1 MPWSPSKS
9 QPAEGR
15 AGYHG
20 QEGRPPEAR
29 GQILQ
34 SQLGPGR
41 APFSICTGS
50 LGRSAG
56 SYTSIHSCAHTQHL
70 CFYDTRSRLV
80 INTIHLANTLS
91 LLNDPHGNE
100 ASEMLPGAHPLFI
113 PKVMEHLR
121 RILCC
126 PPPLSLSRDSATEAE
141 WVEGWGGGGLPFDYS
156 PHFPL
161 QANRLAKK
169 QGNGS

>member
-1 MPWSPSKS
+1 MLWSPSKS

-20 QEGRPPEAR
+20 QEGRPPETR

-41 APFSICTGS
+41 APFSIRTGS
-50 LGRSAG
+50 LGGSAE
-56 SYTSIHSCAHTQHL
+56 SCTSTHRCAHRAALLLWHQKQT
-70 CFYDTRSRLV
+70 V
-80 INTIHLANTLS
+80 VNTIHLANTLS

-113 PKVMEHLR
+113 PAVMEHLR

-126 PPPLSLSRDSATEAE
+126 PPALSLSRDSATEAE
-141 WVEGWGGGGLPFDYS
+141 WVEGWGGGGLPFSDS
-156 PHFPL
+156 PHFSL
-161 QANRLAKK
+161 QANRLAEK
-169 QGNGS
+169 QVNAS

>member
-50 LGRSAG
+50 LGRSAE

-80 INTIHLANTLS
+80 INTVHLANTLS

-141 WVEGWGGGGLPFDYS
+141 
-156 PHFPL
+156 
-161 QANRLAKK
+161 
-169 QGNGS
+169 